1 MLPDH
6 PDRLALARLSLAGL
20 SVGDALGEMLSA
32 SVYSAR
38 AKLAAEALP
47 PGPWWFTDDTEM
59 ALGIYDTLAA
69 LGQIDP
75 DHLAE
80 RFVARFER
88 DRLRAYGGG
97 ARRLLNALAAGSDWR
112 FEAPM
117 LFHGGSMGNGG
128 AMRAAPLGAY
138 FFDDLDACAANAEQ
152 SAIVTHA
159 HAEGI
164 AGATAVAA
172 AAAAARATRDMELP
186 DAQQAILRAALD
198 HAGAETVRD
207 GIAKVIDMGLDAPR
221 DRIVGQV
228 GNGFQVTAPDT
239 VPFAIWAAARHLGD
253 FREAIAFTIEADGDC
268 DTNAAIVGG
277 IVALR
282 GGIEAIPERWRES
295 VEPLGLPE
303 A

>member
-128 AMRAAPLGAY
+128 AMRAAPL
-138 FFDDLDACAANAEQ
+138 
-152 SAIVTHA
+152 
-159 HAEGI
+159 
-164 AGATAVAA
+164 
-172 AAAAARATRDMELP
+172 
-186 DAQQAILRAALD
+186 
-198 HAGAETVRD
+198 ET
-207 GIAKVIDMGLDAPR
+207 GSNEH
-221 DRIVGQV
+221 
-228 GNGFQVTAPDT
+228 GNSQRSLK
-239 VPFAIWAAARHLGD
+239 WK
-253 FREAIAFTIEADGDC
+253 
-268 DTNAAIVGG
+268 
-277 IVALR
+277 
-282 GGIEAIPERWRES
+282 
-295 VEPLGLPE
+295 
-303 A
+303 